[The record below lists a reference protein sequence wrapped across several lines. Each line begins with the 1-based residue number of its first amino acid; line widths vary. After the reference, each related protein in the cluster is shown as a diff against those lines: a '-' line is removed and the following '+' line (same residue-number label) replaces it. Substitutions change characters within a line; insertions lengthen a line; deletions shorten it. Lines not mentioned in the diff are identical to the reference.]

1 MIWDIFGSKG
11 GRCHERIV
19 LLGRLYC
26 ACARVVLRTSWLSS
40 RSLMIVRVEVKL
52 NFILFIGAILF
63 SVCIK
68 TGHFTKNHSFLI
80 LHSEQN
86 ITCNSWIT
94 SHPYSHHNF
103 YHTLLLMH
111 FVMLVISRSAA
122 ASFSMYV
129 FWKHLK

>member
-1 MIWDIFGSKG
+1 MTMKKKTIDSQQNNKG
-11 GRCHERIV
+11 G
-19 LLGRLYC
+19 GKN
-26 ACARVVLRTSWLSS
+26 RT
-40 RSLMIVRVEVKL
+40 RRKL

-63 SVCIK
+63 SVCIQ

-103 YHTLLLMH
+103 YHTLLLML
-111 FVMLVISRSAA
+111 FVMLVISRSAV

-129 FWKHLK
+129 FWRHLKLKVGKMMNVPECI